1 MKNSENR
8 KFEESWEKAFSD
20 AEMNPPEKV
29 WDGID
34 LHLSKMESG
43 SMKRRVVFYQR
54 LAAASILFALLA
66 GGVGLWN
73 WAIKEG
79 QLLETVVQKSKPI
92 GKEPLVDGNIQKEM
106 ATAINGTSSNKLSE
120 ENLIQ
125 KNSPSSLQ
133 EKGNKEKSVEKSK
146 EKYVTPKEKRSRHLL
161 GSNALASLV
170 AAEEQNRIANEKNEN
185 FRSTHLTRECP
196 TISSEELPTVEIRLT
211 GEPTRTVAQ
220 TKRFKDPTVASKKEQ
235 KDNRGWWASVGGAA
249 GNYNPNTSV
258 STIFSQAQLAG
269 VPSSSSTVPN
279 SSEASTGTAFS
290 YGVNLGKKVA
300 KRWVIVTGVNYL
312 NQSIGYNSNVAS
324 LDANNRAQAFVAD
337 LNANSSNLTTI
348 TPYKINSSNE
358 FLSIPLQAGFI
369 LLDKKIGL
377 QLNAGVSSD
386 FFMKNTLIDEGG
398 KLASYS
404 QGAGDNSAYRTIN
417 RTGLASTELSYR
429 ISNHYRVSLLPGLR
443 YGLNPVLKSGT
454 NLPVIWDVGFRFRY
468 LF

>member
-20 AEMNPPEKV
+20 AEINPPEKV

-54 LAAASILFALLA
+54 LAAASVLFALLA

-73 WAIKEG
+73 WATEEG
-79 QLLETVVQKSKPI
+79 QRPQAIAQKSKPI
-92 GKEPLVDGNIQKEM
+92 VTVPLVDGNIQKEM
-106 ATAINGTSSNKLSE
+106 TTANNGTNASKLSE
-120 ENLIQ
+120 ENLTQ

-133 EKGNKEKSVEKSK
+133 DKGSKEKSI
-146 EKYVTPKEKRSRHLL
+146 EKYVTPKEKGSRHLL
-161 GSNALASLV
+161 GSNSLASLD
-170 AAEEQNRIANEKNEN
+170 ADEEQNGIADEKNEN
-185 FRSTHLTRECP
+185 VRFTHLPRAFP
-196 TISSEELPTVEIRLT
+196 TISSGKLPAVEIKVT

-220 TKRFKDPTVASKKEQ
+220 TKRFKEPTLATKKEQ
-235 KDNRGWWASVGGAA
+235 TDDRGWWASVGGAA

-258 STIFSQAQLAG
+258 STNFSQAQFAG
-269 VPSSSSTVPN
+269 LSTSSSAAPN
-279 SSEASTGTAFS
+279 SSEAATGTAFS

-300 KRWVIVTGVNYL
+300 KRWVVVTGLNYL

-337 LNANSSNLTTI
+337 LNANSSNLTT
-348 TPYKINSSNE
+348 TSPYTINSSNE

-369 LLDKKIGL
+369 VLDKKIGF

-386 FFMKNTLIDEGG
+386 FFIKNTLIDEGG
-398 KLASYS
+398 NLASYS
-404 QGAGDNSAYRTIN
+404 QGAGDNSAYRTVN
-417 RTGLASTELSYR
+417 WTGLASTELSYR

-443 YGLNPVLKSGT
+443 YGFNPVLKSGT
-454 NLPVIWDVGFRFRY
+454 TFPVVWDVGFRFRY

>member
-1 MKNSENR
+1 MKNSKNR

-20 AEMNPPEKV
+20 VEINPPEKV

-66 GGVGLWN
+66 GGVGVWN
-73 WAIKEG
+73 WATKEG
-79 QLLETVVQKSKPI
+79 QLPQNVVQKSKRI
-92 GKEPLVDGNIQKEM
+92 NKEPLVDGNSQKEM
-106 ATAINGTSSNKLSE
+106 TNAINGTSASKLSE
-120 ENLIQ
+120 EDLTQ
-125 KNSPSSLQ
+125 KNAPSSLQ
-133 EKGNKEKSVEKSK
+133 DEGTREKSIR
-146 EKYVTPKEKRSRHLL
+146 KYATPKERDSQHPL
-161 GSNALASLV
+161 GPNYLVSLV
-170 AAEEQNRIANEKNEN
+170 ADEGQNRIANEKNEN

-196 TISSEELPTVEIRLT
+196 TISSEELPVVEIKLT

-220 TKRFKDPTVASKKEQ
+220 ARRFKEPTVASKSEQ
-235 KDNRGWWASVGGAA
+235 KDDRGWWASVGGAA

-258 STIFSQAQLAG
+258 STSFSQAQFTGL
-269 VPSSSSTVPN
+269 PTSSSATPN

-300 KRWVIVTGVNYL
+300 KRWVIVTGLNYL

-324 LDANNRAQAFVAD
+324 LDINNRAQAFVAD
-337 LNANSSNLTTI
+337 LNANSSNLTTT

-417 RTGLASTELSYR
+417 WTGLASTELSYR

-443 YGLNPVLKSGT
+443 YGFNPVLKTGT
-454 NLPVIWDVGFRFRY
+454 TFPVVWDVGFRFRY

>member
-20 AEMNPPEKV
+20 AEMNPSEKV

-73 WAIKEG
+73 WATKEG
-79 QLLETVVQKSKPI
+79 QLQQTVAQKRKPI
-92 GKEPLVDGNIQKEM
+92 DKEPLVDGNIQKEM
-106 ATAINGTSSNKLSE
+106 TTAINGTSASKLSE
-120 ENLIQ
+120 ENSIQ

-146 EKYVTPKEKRSRHLL
+146 EKYMTPKEEGSRHLL

-170 AAEEQNRIANEKNEN
+170 ADKEQNGIANEKNEN

-196 TISSEELPTVEIRLT
+196 TISSEELPVVEIKLT

-220 TKRFKDPTVASKKEQ
+220 AKRFKEPTVASKNEQ
-235 KDNRGWWASVGGAA
+235 KDDRGWWASVGGTA

-258 STIFSQAQLAG
+258 STNFSQAQFAK
-269 VPSSSSTVPN
+269 VPSSSSTAPS
-279 SSEASTGTAFS
+279 SSEETAGTAFS

-324 LDANNRAQAFVAD
+324 LDANNRAQAYVAD
-337 LNANSSNLTTI
+337 LNANSSNLTTT

-386 FFMKNTLIDEGG
+386 FFMKNTLIDESG
-398 KLASYS
+398 KLASFS
-404 QGAGDNSAYRTIN
+404 QGAGGNSAYRTIN
-417 RTGLASTELSYR
+417 WTGLASTEFSYR

-443 YGLNPVLKSGT
+443 YGFNPVLKSGT
-454 NLPVIWDVGFRFRY
+454 TFPVIWDVGFRFRY

>member
-20 AEMNPPEKV
+20 AEMNPSEKV

-73 WAIKEG
+73 WATKEG
-79 QLLETVVQKSKPI
+79 QLQQTVAQKRKPI
-92 GKEPLVDGNIQKEM
+92 DKEPLVDGNIQKEM
-106 ATAINGTSSNKLSE
+106 TTAINGTSASKLSE
-120 ENLIQ
+120 ENSIQ

-146 EKYVTPKEKRSRHLL
+146 EKYMTPKEEGSRHLL

-170 AAEEQNRIANEKNEN
+170 ADKEQNGIANEKNEN

-196 TISSEELPTVEIRLT
+196 TISSEELPVVEIKLT

-220 TKRFKDPTVASKKEQ
+220 AKRFKEPTVASKNEQ
-235 KDNRGWWASVGGAA
+235 KDDRGWWASVGGAA

-258 STIFSQAQLAG
+258 STNFSQAQLAG

-279 SSEASTGTAFS
+279 SSEASAGTAFS

-324 LDANNRAQAFVAD
+324 LDANNRAQAYVAD
-337 LNANSSNLTTI
+337 LNANSSNLTTT

-386 FFMKNTLIDEGG
+386 FFMKNTLIDESG
-398 KLASYS
+398 KLASFS
-404 QGAGDNSAYRTIN
+404 QGAGGNSAYRTIN
-417 RTGLASTELSYR
+417 WTGLASTEFSYR
-429 ISNHYRVSLLPGLR
+429 ISNHYRVSVLPGLR
-443 YGLNPVLKSGT
+443 YGFNPVLKSGT
-454 NLPVIWDVGFRFRY
+454 TFPVIWDVGFRFRY

>member
-1 MKNSENR
+1 MKNSESR

-20 AEMNPPEKV
+20 AEMNPSEKV

-34 LHLSKMESG
+34 MHLSKMESG

-73 WAIKEG
+73 WATKEG
-79 QLLETVVQKSKPI
+79 QLQQTVAQKRKPI
-92 GKEPLVDGNIQKEM
+92 DKEPLVDGNIQKEM
-106 ATAINGTSSNKLSE
+106 TTAINGTSASKLSE

-146 EKYVTPKEKRSRHLL
+146 EKYMTPKEEGSRHLL

-170 AAEEQNRIANEKNEN
+170 ADKEQNGIANEKNEN

-196 TISSEELPTVEIRLT
+196 TISSEELPVVEIKLT

-220 TKRFKDPTVASKKEQ
+220 AKRFKEPTVASKNEQ
-235 KDNRGWWASVGGAA
+235 KDDRGWWASVGGAA

-258 STIFSQAQLAG
+258 STNFSQAQLAG

-279 SSEASTGTAFS
+279 SSEASAGTAFS

-324 LDANNRAQAFVAD
+324 LDANNRAQAYVAD
-337 LNANSSNLTTI
+337 LNANSSNLTTT

-386 FFMKNTLIDEGG
+386 FFMKNTLIDESG
-398 KLASYS
+398 KLASFS
-404 QGAGDNSAYRTIN
+404 QGAGGNSAYRTIN
-417 RTGLASTELSYR
+417 WTGLASTEFSYR
-429 ISNHYRVSLLPGLR
+429 ISNHYRVSVLPGLR
-443 YGLNPVLKSGT
+443 YGFNPVLKSGT
-454 NLPVIWDVGFRFRY
+454 TFPVIWDVGFRFRY

>member
-20 AEMNPPEKV
+20 AEINPSEKV

-66 GGVGLWN
+66 GGVGIWN
-73 WAIKEG
+73 WVTKEG
-79 QLLETVVQKSKPI
+79 QLQETVVQKSKSI
-92 GKEPLVDGNIQKEM
+92 DKEPMADGNIQKEM
-106 ATAINGTSSNKLSE
+106 STAINGTSASKLSE
-120 ENLIQ
+120 ENSIQ
-125 KNSPSSLQ
+125 KKSPSSLQ

-146 EKYVTPKEKRSRHLL
+146 EKYMTPKEKGSRHLL

-170 AAEEQNRIANEKNEN
+170 ADKEQNGIANEKNEN

-196 TISSEELPTVEIRLT
+196 TISSEELPVVEIKLT

-220 TKRFKDPTVASKKEQ
+220 AKRFKEPTVASKNEQ
-235 KDNRGWWASVGGAA
+235 KDDRGWWASVGGAA

-258 STIFSQAQLAG
+258 STNFSQAQLAG
-269 VPSSSSTVPN
+269 VPSSSSTMPN

-337 LNANSSNLTTI
+337 LNANSSNLTTT

-369 LLDKKIGL
+369 LVDKKIGL
-377 QLNAGVSSD
+377 QLNAGVASD

-417 RTGLASTELSYR
+417 WTGLASTELSYR

-454 NLPVIWDVGFRFRY
+454 TLPVIWDVGFRFRY

>member
-20 AEMNPPEKV
+20 AEMNPSAKV

-34 LHLSKMESG
+34 LRLSKMESG

-54 LAAASILFALLA
+54 LAAASVLFALLA

-73 WAIKEG
+73 WASKEE
-79 QLLETVVQKSKPI
+79 LLPETIAQNGNPVDKILLLDSSIRMEPTNSISSTTDINLSKEI
-92 GKEPLVDGNIQKEM
+92 L
-106 ATAINGTSSNKLSE
+106 T
-120 ENLIQ
+120 Q
-125 KNSPSSLQ
+125 KNTSLFGQ
-133 EKGNKEKSVEKSK
+133 DDGSLGKSAGKFVD
-146 EKYVTPKEKRSRHLL
+146 PKERASRHLL
-161 GSNALASLV
+161 SSKSWAFPSV
-170 AAEEQNRIANEKNEN
+170 DEEQNRILIEKNGKAKL
-185 FRSTHLTRECP
+185 THLSREVP
-196 TISSEELPTVEIRLT
+196 TISSEELPVVEIKLT
-211 GEPTRTVAQ
+211 GAPTRTVVQ
-220 TKRFKDPTVASKKEQ
+220 TKRFKEPTVASKNEK
-235 KDNRGWWASVGGAA
+235 KDDRGWWASVGGSA
-249 GNYNPNTSV
+249 GNYNPNTSA
-258 STIFSQAQLAG
+258 STNFSQAQFTGL
-269 VPSSSSTVPN
+269 PSSSSAAPN

-290 YGVNLGKKVA
+290 YGVNLGKRIA

-312 NQSIGYNSNVAS
+312 NQSIGYNSNIAS
-324 LDANNRAQAFVAD
+324 LDVNNRAQAFVAD
-337 LNANSSNLTTI
+337 LNANSSHLTTT

-358 FLSIPLQAGFI
+358 FFSIPLQAGFI

-404 QGAGDNSAYRTIN
+404 QGAGDNSAYRTVN
-417 RTGLASTELSYR
+417 WTGLASTELSYR

-443 YGLNPVLKSGT
+443 YGFNPVLKSGT
-454 NLPVIWDVGFRFRY
+454 IFPVIWDVGFRFRY

>member
-20 AEMNPPEKV
+20 VEINPPEKV

-66 GGVGLWN
+66 GGVGVWN
-73 WAIKEG
+73 WATKEG
-79 QLLETVVQKSKPI
+79 QLPQNVVQKSI
-92 GKEPLVDGNIQKEM
+92 RINKEPLVDGNSQKEM
-106 ATAINGTSSNKLSE
+106 TNAINGTSASKLSE
-120 ENLIQ
+120 EDLTQ
-125 KNSPSSLQ
+125 KNAPSSLQ
-133 EKGNKEKSVEKSK
+133 DEGTREKSIR
-146 EKYVTPKEKRSRHLL
+146 KYATPKERDSQHPL
-161 GSNALASLV
+161 GPNYLVSLV
-170 AAEEQNRIANEKNEN
+170 ADEGQNGIAIEKNSKAEP
-185 FRSTHLTRECP
+185 THLSRAFP
-196 TISSEELPTVEIRLT
+196 TISGEELPEVEIRLL
-211 GEPTRTVAQ
+211 GQPIKTVAQ
-220 TKRFKDPTVASKKEQ
+220 AKRFKEPSKPSNEQ
-235 KDNRGWWASVGGAA
+235 KDDRSWWASVGGAA
-249 GNYNPNTSV
+249 GNYNPNTSS
-258 STIFSQAQLAG
+258 STSFSQAQFTGL
-269 VPSSSSTVPN
+269 PTSSNAAPN

-290 YGVNLGKKVA
+290 YGVNLGKRIA
-300 KRWVIVTGVNYL
+300 KRWVIVTGLNYL
-312 NQSIGYNSNVAS
+312 NQSIGYNSNIAS
-324 LDANNRAQAFVAD
+324 LDINNRAQAFVAD
-337 LNANSSNLTTI
+337 LNANSSNLTTTI
-348 TPYKINSSNE
+348 PYKINSSNE

-417 RTGLASTELSYR
+417 WMGLASTELSYR

-443 YGLNPVLKSGT
+443 YGFNPVLKTGT
-454 NLPVIWDVGFRFRY
+454 TFPVVWDVGFRFKY

>member
-1 MKNSENR
+1 MKNSESR

-20 AEMNPPEKV
+20 AEINPSEKV

-34 LHLSKMESG
+34 MHLSKMESG

-66 GGVGLWN
+66 GGVGVWN
-73 WAIKEG
+73 WATKEG
-79 QLLETVVQKSKPI
+79 QLQETVVQKSKPI
-92 GKEPLVDGNIQKEM
+92 DKEPLVDGNIKKEM
-106 ATAINGTSSNKLSE
+106 TNAINGTSASKLSE
-120 ENLIQ
+120 ENLTQ
-125 KNSPSSLQ
+125 KNAPSPLQ
-133 EKGNKEKSVEKSK
+133 DKATREKRSGNF
-146 EKYVTPKEKRSRHLL
+146 VTPKNSGSLHVS
-161 GSNALASLV
+161 GSNNLASLV
-170 AAEEQNRIANEKNEN
+170 ADEEQNRIAIEKNEN
-185 FRSTHLTRECP
+185 FRLTHLTREFP
-196 TISSEELPTVEIRLT
+196 TISSEELPTVEIKLT

-220 TKRFKDPTVASKKEQ
+220 TKRFKEPTVASKKEQ

-258 STIFSQAQLAG
+258 STNFSQAQLAG
-269 VPSSSSTVPN
+269 VPSSSSITPS
-279 SSEASTGTAFS
+279 SSEATAGTAFS

-300 KRWVIVTGVNYL
+300 KRWVIVTGLNYL
-312 NQSIGYNSNVAS
+312 NQSIGYNSNIAS
-324 LDANNRAQAFVAD
+324 LDVNNRAQAFVAD
-337 LNANSSNLTTI
+337 LNSNSTNLTTT

-369 LLDKKIGL
+369 LVDKKIGL
-377 QLNAGVSSD
+377 QLNAGVASD

-404 QGAGDNSAYRTIN
+404 VGAGDNSAYRTVN
-417 RTGLASTELSYR
+417 WTGLASTELSYR

-443 YGLNPVLKSGT
+443 YGFNPVLKSGT
-454 NLPVIWDVGFRFRY
+454 TFPVIWDVGFRFRY

>member
-20 AEMNPPEKV
+20 AEMNPSEKV

-73 WAIKEG
+73 WATKEG

-92 GKEPLVDGNIQKEM
+92 DKEPLVDGNIQKEM
-106 ATAINGTSSNKLSE
+106 TAAINSTSTSKLSE
-120 ENLIQ
+120 ENSIQ

-133 EKGNKEKSVEKSK
+133 EKGSKGKSI
-146 EKYVTPKEKRSRHLL
+146 EKYVTPKEKGSRHLL

-170 AAEEQNRIANEKNEN
+170 AAEEQNGIANEKNEN
-185 FRSTHLTRECP
+185 FRLTHLTRECP
-196 TISSEELPTVEIRLT
+196 TISSEELPVVEIKLT
-211 GEPTRTVAQ
+211 GEPTKTVAQ
-220 TKRFKDPTVASKKEQ
+220 AKRFKEPTVASKNEQ
-235 KDNRGWWASVGGAA
+235 KDDRGWWASVGGAA

-258 STIFSQAQLAG
+258 STNFSQAQITR
-269 VPSSSSTVPN
+269 VPSSSSTAPS
-279 SSEASTGTAFS
+279 SSEATTGIAFS

-312 NQSIGYNSNVAS
+312 NQSIGYNSNIAS
-324 LDANNRAQAFVAD
+324 LDVNNRAQAFVAD
-337 LNANSSNLTTI
+337 LNANSSNLTTT
-348 TPYKINSSNE
+348 TPYRINSSNE

-369 LLDKKIGL
+369 LLDRKIGL

-417 RTGLASTELSYR
+417 WTGLASTELSYR
-429 ISNHYRVSLLPGLR
+429 ISNHYRFSLLPGLR
-443 YGLNPVLKSGT
+443 YGFNPVLKSGT
-454 NLPVIWDVGFRFRY
+454 TFPVVWDVGFRFRY

>member
-20 AEMNPPEKV
+20 AEINPSEKV

-66 GGVGLWN
+66 GGVGIWN
-73 WAIKEG
+73 WATKEG
-79 QLLETVVQKSKPI
+79 QLQETVVQKSKSI
-92 GKEPLVDGNIQKEM
+92 DKEPMADGNIQKEM
-106 ATAINGTSSNKLSE
+106 STAINGTSASKLSE
-120 ENLIQ
+120 ENSIQ
-125 KNSPSSLQ
+125 KKSPSSLQ

-146 EKYVTPKEKRSRHLL
+146 EKYRTPKEKGSRHLL

-170 AAEEQNRIANEKNEN
+170 ADKEQNGIANEKNEN

-196 TISSEELPTVEIRLT
+196 TISSEELPVVEIKLT

-220 TKRFKDPTVASKKEQ
+220 AKRFKEPTVASKQ
-235 KDNRGWWASVGGAA
+235 KDDRGWWASVGGTA

-258 STIFSQAQLAG
+258 STNFSQAQFAK
-269 VPSSSSTVPN
+269 VPSSSSTAPS
-279 SSEASTGTAFS
+279 SSEATAGTAFS

-312 NQSIGYNSNVAS
+312 NQSIDYNSNIAS

-337 LNANSSNLTTI
+337 LNANSSNLTTT

-386 FFMKNTLIDEGG
+386 FFMKNTLIDESG
-398 KLASYS
+398 KLASFS

-417 RTGLASTELSYR
+417 WTGLASTELSYR
-429 ISNHYRVSLLPGLR
+429 ISNHYQVSLLPGLR
-443 YGLNPVLKSGT
+443 YGFNPVLKSGT
-454 NLPVIWDVGFRFRY
+454 TFPVIWDVGFRFRY